1 MIYLLVG
8 IAGALGASLRYT
20 LSLLLFNGIVFP
32 LATLSINLVGCFLL
46 SYLTAGLF
54 TKSSLSAS
62 IKTAIGTGFIGSFT
76 TFSAFSVETITLFTN
91 EKIALGILYIF
102 ISLLG
107 GLLMTSLGLQLQK
120 RRLTS

>member
-8 IAGALGASLRYT
+8 IAGALGATLRYT
-20 LSLLLFNGIVFP
+20 LSLLLFHETAFP
-32 LATLSINLVGCFLL
+32 LATLCINLIGCFLL
-46 SYLTAGLF
+46 SYLTAGIF
-54 TKSSLSAS
+54 KKSSIATN

-91 EKIALGILYIF
+91 EEFGLGILYIAV
-102 ISLLG
+102 SLIG

>member
-20 LSLLLFNGIVFP
+20 LSLLLFNGTVFP
-32 LATLSINLVGCFLL
+32 LTTLSINLVGCFLL

-54 TKSSLSAS
+54 AKSGLSTG

-91 EKIALGILYIF
+91 EEIGLGILYIF

-120 RRLTS
+120 RRLAS